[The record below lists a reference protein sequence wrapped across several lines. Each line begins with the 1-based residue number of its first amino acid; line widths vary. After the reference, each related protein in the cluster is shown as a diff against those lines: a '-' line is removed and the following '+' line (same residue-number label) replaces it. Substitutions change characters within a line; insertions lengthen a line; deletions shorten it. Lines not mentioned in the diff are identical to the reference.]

1 MGESG
6 PSRSVDAPTVHGSDP
21 ALTLA
26 ALRERGAHRFD
37 PVRFRFIEAL
47 ARRAAARDD
56 AVRRALE
63 GRLATL
69 LADYVERQERAQS
82 EVDPS
87 GDLPM
92 NRQDASD
99 RGPLAELVQ
108 QIARQA
114 SARGPGGL
122 AGEVAID
129 GDSPTE
135 LKALRYF
142 RSTWS
147 KLSVD
152 RQMTQSQAKVPKNAG
167 PLNSQLL
174 VLRSLQL
181 MREVSP
187 AYLNRFMSY
196 VDALLWLDAVGGG
209 PAPAPAGAAH
219 GESDKRRK
227 AARSRPG

>member
-6 PSRSVDAPTVHGSDP
+6 PSGSVEAPSLDGSDP
-21 ALTLA
+21 TSMLA

-47 ARRAAARDD
+47 AGRAAVRDD
-56 AVRRALE
+56 AARRVLE

-69 LADYVERQERAQS
+69 LADYVERHERAQP

-87 GDLPM
+87 SDLPM
-92 NRQDASD
+92 NRHDAPD

-114 SARGPGGL
+114 SARGPGGP
-122 AGEVAID
+122 AGDAATDV
-129 GDSPTE
+129 DSPAE

-152 RQMTQSQAKVPKNAG
+152 RQMTQSLAKVPKNAG

-181 MREVSP
+181 MRDVSP
-187 AYLNRFMSY
+187 GYLNRFMSY

-209 PAPAPAGAAH
+209 HVPAPASAAH
-219 GESDKRRK
+219 GEGDKRRK